1 MISDWKTDEKRVLA
15 NRYRNGDNFWWK
27 SIIRIKNVFE
37 EEKEIGDDFLSKAT
51 YIDEKWYLTN
61 KDRIGDDFWWKVKN
75 ADEKGFLANE
85 DRIGQ
90 EF

>member
-1 MISDWKTDEKRVLA
+1 MISDWKADEKGVLA
-15 NRYRNGDNFWWK
+15 SKDRNDDNFFGKYVIRMKNGKKGIGYDFWWK
-27 SIIRIKNVFE
+27 T
-37 EEKEIGDDFLSKAT
+37 T

-85 DRIGQ
+85 DRIG